1 MNDNVNVKINFSRKR
16 SQEGKEFEKNL
27 FRKRGI
33 RLTINRI
40 IAQNPM
46 IILWFIKPKKI
57 KRSIK
62 CANVY
67 SFIEPELLA

>member
-16 SQEGKEFEKNL
+16 SQERKEFENNP

-33 RLTINRI
+33 RLSINRI

-46 IILWFIKPKKI
+46 IILWFIKPRKI

-62 CANVY
+62 CANVN
-67 SFIEPELLA
+67 SLIEPELLA